1 MWSLRDK
8 LIHWDC
14 DYQYC
19 ECPRESDALYQAP
32 RYASSTSNHVP
43 YGQSLQQYLEEYR
56 IYCEY
61 IEVAKHFEYQ
71 E

>member
-19 ECPRESDALYQAP
+19 EFPKESDALYQVP
-32 RYASSTSNHVP
+32 SYTSSTSNHVHC
-43 YGQSLQQYLEEYR
+43 GHNLQQYLEEEK
-56 IYCEY
+56 I
-61 IEVAKHFEYQ
+61 H
-71 E
+71 